1 MAPRNVTDLAPQIDE
16 ASQPEAPPP
25 EPLVFE
31 FRGNA
36 REYFRIW
43 VVNLALSLCTLGL
56 YSPWAKVRRL
66 RYFYGNTYLDGSS
79 FEFLGS
85 PIAILKG
92 RAIAVTAFAA
102 YWYASHFH
110 PIANIVLVPVLAL
123 GFPWV
128 MVKALRFRARH
139 SAYRNIT
146 FSYDGHYGTIAFA
159 YLALPLLAVGTVVGA
174 FVLFGWD
181 LPELAASGQ
190 VTFAPEVSRKV
201 FPLILLTML
210 AVMIAYPYFYYL
222 QRRAY
227 LAPRRFGEAAFA
239 FDCHPRSFY
248 HLFLLMVVYGA
259 IAVITFFVAMWFVGL
274 LGTVLHISL
283 PAAVAPVAGSL
294 AFGLVNLLL
303 FVTFITL
310 VRNRVISAL
319 RIGEATLS
327 SRLNVGTVYMLYL
340 TNIVAVVCSLGLL
353 APWAKV
359 RLTYY
364 QLARTSLL
372 APHGTQVFTG
382 TPAQSA
388 SAVGE
393 ELAEVFDLDL
403 AI

>member
-1 MAPRNVTDLAPQIDE
+1 VTDFTPQIDD
-16 ASQPEAPPP
+16 APRPDVSPP

-92 RAIAVTAFAA
+92 RAVAVVAFAA

-110 PIANIVLVPVLAL
+110 PLANLVLVPLFAIA
-123 GFPWV
+123 FPWV
-128 MVKALRFRARH
+128 TVKALRFRARY
-139 SAYRNIT
+139 SAFRNIT
-146 FSYDGHYGTIAFA
+146 FSYDGRYGTIAVA
-159 YLALPLLAVGTVVGA
+159 YLTLPLLAVGTVVGA

-181 LPELAASGQ
+181 MPELAASGQ
-190 VTFAPEVSRKV
+190 VTFAPEVSKKV
-201 FPLILLTML
+201 VPLVLLTMF

-239 FDCHPRSFY
+239 FDCRPRSFY
-248 HLFLLMVVYGA
+248 HLFLLMLVYGI
-259 IAVITFFVAMWFVGL
+259 IALITFFVAMWFVGL
-274 LGTVLHISL
+274 LGSVLHLSL
-283 PAAVAPVAGSL
+283 PANVAPLAGSL

-319 RIGEATLS
+319 RIGETTLS
-327 SRLNVGTVYMLYL
+327 SRLNVGSVYMLYL
-340 TNIVAVVCSLGLL
+340 TNIVAVACSLGLL
-353 APWAKV
+353 APWAKI
-359 RLTYY
+359 RLTRY

-372 APHGTQVFTG
+372 APQGTEEFTG
-382 TPAQSA
+382 TPGQSA